1 MSSTDLTLALPQDA
15 EWASDWKKIVEIY
28 NTIDMLEK
36 QFAGLDVSYLRE
48 IQQQQII
55 LQLKKYAWTLQNMII
70 QKYSE

>member
-1 MSSTDLTLALPQDA
+1 MSATDLTSLPQDA